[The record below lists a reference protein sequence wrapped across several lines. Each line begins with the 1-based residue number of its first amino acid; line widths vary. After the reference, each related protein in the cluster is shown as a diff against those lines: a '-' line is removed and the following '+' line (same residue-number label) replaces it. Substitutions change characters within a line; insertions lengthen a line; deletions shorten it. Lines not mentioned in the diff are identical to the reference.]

1 MDSDLAGSVC
11 MVTGANS
18 GIGKATATHLARR
31 GATVV
36 MVCRSAERGEAAQ
49 ADIRAESGSDAVD
62 LLLADL
68 SVQADI
74 RDLAA
79 TFRAEYDRLDVL
91 VNNAGLYLADRQ
103 LSADGIEM
111 TFAVNHLAPFLLTN
125 LLLDDLRASAPARI
139 VNVNSESHRGA
150 RLRFGN
156 LEMEDDYQW
165 IKAYGKSKLANLL
178 FTFEL
183 ARRLEGTGVTVNA
196 LHPGVVG
203 TRIWNHNSNVISLLM
218 RLVKPFLMSP
228 SKSAQHVVRLAAD
241 PALAGVSGQ
250 YFDKD
255 QERRAADEAYDRDAA
270 QRLWQVSAAMTG
282 LEETA

>member
-1 MDSDLAGSVC
+1 MDDDLAGILC

-18 GIGKATATHLARR
+18 GIGKATATHLAGR

-36 MVCRSAERGEAAQ
+36 MVCRSAERGEAAR
-49 ADIRAESGSDAVD
+49 ADIQAESGSDAVD

-255 QERRAADEAYDRDAA
+255 EERRAADEAYDQDAA

-282 LEETA
+282 LEETV

>member
-1 MDSDLAGSVC
+1 MANDLMGAVC

-18 GIGKATATHLARR
+18 GIGKATAMHLARR
-31 GATVV
+31 GAAVV
-36 MVCRSAERGEAAQ
+36 MVCRSAERGEAAR
-49 ADIRAESGSDAVD
+49 ADIRTETGSDAVD
-62 LLLADL
+62 LLIADL
-68 SVQADI
+68 SAQADI
-74 RDLAA
+74 WDLVA
-79 TFRAEYDRLDVL
+79 TFRAQYDRLDVL
-91 VNNAGLYLADRQ
+91 INNAGLYLADRQ

-125 LLLDDLRASAPARI
+125 LLLDDLKASAPARI

-228 SKSAQHVVRLAAD
+228 STSAQHVVRLAAD
-241 PALAGVSGQ
+241 PGLSGVSGQ

-255 QERRAADEAYDRDAA
+255 EECHASDEAYDRDAA

>member
-1 MDSDLAGSVC
+1 MEDDLKGKVC

-18 GIGKATATHLARR
+18 GIGKATATQLARR

-36 MVCRSAERGEAAQ
+36 MVCRSAERGETAQ
-49 ADIRAESGSDAVD
+49 AAIQAESGSGAVD

-68 SVQADI
+68 SVQEHI
-74 RDLAA
+74 RDLAEA
-79 TFRAEYDRLDVL
+79 FQAQYDRLDVL
-91 VNNAGLYLADRQ
+91 VNNAGLYLAERQ
-103 LSADGIEM
+103 ESTDGIEM

-125 LLLDDLRASAPARI
+125 LLLDDLKASAPARI

-183 ARRLEGTGVTVNA
+183 DRRLEGAGVTVNA

-203 TRIWNHNSNVISLLM
+203 TRIWNHNSNVLSLLM

-241 PALAGVSGQ
+241 PALEGVSGQ

-270 QRLWQVSAAMTG
+270 RRLWEISAEMTG
-282 LEETA
+282 LATTA

>member
-1 MDSDLAGSVC
+1 

-18 GIGKATATHLARR
+18 GIGKATATQLARR

-49 ADIRAESGSDAVD
+49 ADIRSESGSDAVD

-68 SVQADI
+68 SVQGDI

-79 TFRAEYDRLDVL
+79 TFRAQYDRLDVL
-91 VNNAGLYLADRQ
+91 INNAGLYLADRQ

-125 LLLDDLRASAPARI
+125 LLLDELRASAPARI

-150 RLRFGN
+150 RLRFSN

-183 ARRLEGTGVTVNA
+183 DRRLEGTGVTVNA

-228 SKSAQHVVRLAAD
+228 STSAQHVVRLAVD
-241 PALAGVSGQ
+241 PELESLSGQ

-255 QERRAADEAYDRDAA
+255 EARRAADEAYDRDAA
-270 QRLWQVSAAMTG
+270 QRLWQVSTAMTG